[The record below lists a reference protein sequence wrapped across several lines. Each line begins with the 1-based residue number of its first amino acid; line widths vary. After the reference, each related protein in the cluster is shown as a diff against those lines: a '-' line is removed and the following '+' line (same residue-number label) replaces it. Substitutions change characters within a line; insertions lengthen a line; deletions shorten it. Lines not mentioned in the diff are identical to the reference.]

1 MRGPSRLEDNRT
13 VAVVGEDR
21 EARNTTPTVSERAS
35 RGRAAR
41 SAVPRRLQ
49 SALDLTGRGDPI
61 VLLEDQAKTR
71 LAELIPL
78 RYGRMLNSP
87 LAFFRG
93 AAVVMARDL
102 ATTPQAGLL
111 VQLCGDAHLLNFGGF
126 ASPERD
132 LLFDLNDFDETL
144 PGPFEWDVKRLAA
157 SIEIAAR
164 DHAFGGPSR
173 SKAVLGAVRS
183 YRETMLELAGR
194 GNLDVWYADADAKSL
209 AVDLRAHRDRRAAKV
224 VDRTAAHAP
233 SSDSVLALKKLTR
246 VVDGRTQIRSD
257 PPDLVPIVELVDNPD
272 ELEAG
277 IRSVVGSYLE
287 SVPRDRRVL
296 LESFRYSD
304 AARKVVGIGSVGTHC
319 YVVLLFGRDERDPL
333 VLQLKEA
340 QSSTLEPFLGVRPI
354 ENQGRRVVEGQRLSQ
369 AFGDI
374 FLGWTRA
381 DDLDGTSRD
390 FYVRQLRDWKV
401 SLDVDRLDPH
411 ALAIYG
417 RWCAAALA
425 RAHARSGDRI
435 AIAAYLGKGDH
446 FDRAISD
453 FAAAYADVNEQDYAT
468 LVRAVRERRV
478 TATTD
483 A

>member
-1 MRGPSRLEDNRT
+1 
-13 VAVVGEDR
+13 
-21 EARNTTPTVSERAS
+21 
-35 RGRAAR
+35 
-41 SAVPRRLQ
+41 
-49 SALDLTGRGDPI
+49 
-61 VLLEDQAKTR
+61 
-71 LAELIPL
+71 
-78 RYGRMLNSP
+78 
-87 LAFFRG
+87 
-93 AAVVMARDL
+93 
-102 ATTPQAGLL
+102 
-111 VQLCGDAHLLNFGGF
+111 
-126 ASPERD
+126 
-132 LLFDLNDFDETL
+132 
-144 PGPFEWDVKRLAA
+144 
-157 SIEIAAR
+157 
-164 DHAFGGPSR
+164 
-173 SKAVLGAVRS
+173 
-183 YRETMLELAGR
+183 MLELAGR

-287 SVPRDRRVL
+287 SVPSDRRVL
-296 LESFRYSD
+296 LESFRYGD

-319 YVVLLFGRDERDPL
+319 YVVQLFGRDERDPL

-340 QSSTLEPFLGVRPI
+340 QPSTLEPCLGARPI
-354 ENQGRRVVEGQRLSQ
+354 EHQGRRVVQGQQLSQ

-435 AIAAYLGKGDH
+435 AIAAYLGKGDR
-446 FDRAISD
+446 FDRAIND
-453 FAAAYADVNEQDYAT
+453 FAAAYADVNEQDHAT
-468 LVRAVRERRV
+468 LVRAVREGRV